1 MDLAFCLERIAEGQ
15 AMTELYELPELFG
28 ARTDRAFDRAAA
40 VFGTLTDSI
49 VRLDP
54 AEAELAKLITNK
66 LVLPEFAAANQF
78 YMIANDQGLDY
89 ERIRSA
95 LITDYP
101 RAQDLPR
108 AGFAAARCLFKDT
121 MQLAAFNDNK
131 YFLGHSA
138 MLINEGLPL
147 YVRPAGRRALR
158 PLDDDR
164 RHSGHVVQGG
174 ERRRARE
181 AVLQIAPHPALPR
194 GRRHLNRSQC
204 ERRSDPAPVGR
215 GPGRGRPADR
225 RRAAS
230 RIPADRGRQADR
242 RRVGV
247 LGGGVRI

>member
-66 LVLPEFAAANQF
+66 LVLPEFAAANQL

-138 MLINEGLPL
+138 MLINEGLPP
-147 YVRPAGRRALR
+147 YVVRRVEERYDLSTMTVGILGMSFKGAS
-158 PLDDDR
+158 DD
-164 RHSGHVVQGG
+164 V
-174 ERRRARE
+174 RARPSYK
-181 AVLQIAPHPALPR
+181 L
-194 GRRHLNRSQC
+194 RRILHF
-204 ERRSDPAPVGR
+204 
-215 GPGRGRPADR
+215 
-225 RRAAS
+225 RAADV
-230 RIPADRGRQADR
+230 I
-242 RRVGV
+242 
-247 LGGGVRI
+247 